1 MIKGNK
7 KRNWTEQ
14 DKKDIVSML
23 YEGKSLVAIGLKYNR
38 THATIH
44 HQLKKWGISTEQL
57 KRQAFGRNQPQSSRK
72 KAPSHKYDGIIYN
85 LNRGRSYASY
95 LYKED
100 QKKADL
106 SKWLKKS
113 SLQEA

>member
-23 YEGKSLVAIGLKYNR
+23 YDNESLVDIAKKYNKHYS
-38 THATIH
+38 TMVY
-44 HQLKKWGISTEQL
+44 QLKKWGISTEQL
-57 KRQAFGRNQPQSSRK
+57 KRQAFGERQLERSRQRTQP
-72 KAPSHKYDGIIYN
+72 HKYDGIIYN
-85 LNRGRSYASY
+85 LNEGKSYASY
-95 LYKED
+95 IAKIERS
-100 QKKADL
+100 KSDL

-113 SLQEA
+113 KLQEA